1 MKNVDKIKDKS
12 KGFIGE
18 FKTFIMRGNV
28 LDLAV
33 GVIIGGAFQAIVNSL
48 VNDLIS
54 PILSL
59 VTKGINFTDKF
70 IVLAITD
77 ETFKTAEAAKEA
89 GYATFNYGSLITAVL
104 NFLIMAFVIFLIV
117 KGINKLSSIGKK
129 EEEKEEAPTTKK
141 CPFCKSE
148 IDIEAVRCPHCTSVI
163 REDEAEAVAV
173 VIEE

>member
-1 MKNVDKIKDKS
+1 MKKS
-12 KGFIGE
+12 EKLKNGGKSFINE

-28 LDLAV
+28 LDMAV

-54 PILSL
+54 PVLSL
-59 VTKGINFTDKF
+59 ITKGINFSDKF

-77 ETFKTAEAAKEA
+77 ETFKTAKAAMDA

-104 NFLIMAFVIFLIV
+104 NFLIMAFVIFLLV
-117 KGINKLSSIGKK
+117 KGINKISTLGKK
-129 EEEKEEAPTTKK
+129 EEEKKEEEKTTKV

-148 IDIEAVRCPHCTSVI
+148 INIEALRCPNCTSVLN
-163 REDEAEAVAV
+163 
-173 VIEE
+173 EEKESATE